1 MEAMTFN
8 LHLLTHLPKYV
19 LRFGPLWTHS
29 CFPYERYNGII
40 LNGCHGKSYYLE
52 QIAQESRKLEFVSF
66 LEKYFPNPQELKV
79 LKILSKLKSAIN
91 YNYINKEEFQ
101 VYVNNDITI
110 QYLGKPNLIFLKFEE
125 LKLLKKYLN
134 QTEIVATE
142 QYFRL
147 ICNFDVI
154 HSIEYDNKHPTCSN
168 VIQYFYNDKIYF
180 GQINQIL
187 LVTINNKNQIQEQIP
202 IINITPFTISI
213 ILNNYIYQVEK
224 LEKRIYIYVKDI
236 IQKVVQV
243 SRKDNGL
250 KEQWIVKYSDK
261 IGEDL

>member
-1 MEAMTFN
+1 MPLFKKYHKLKYYNHFKKLVEAISILDSKVGIKRDDIQYAQNLLNSFVYESEELYGMEAMTFN

-110 QYLGKPNLIFLKFEE
+110 QYLGKPNLIFLKFKE
-125 LKLLKKYLN
+125 LKLLK
-134 QTEIVATE
+134 
-142 QYFRL
+142 
-147 ICNFDVI
+147 
-154 HSIEYDNKHPTCSN
+154 
-168 VIQYFYNDKIYF
+168 
-180 GQINQIL
+180 
-187 LVTINNKNQIQEQIP
+187 
-202 IINITPFTISI
+202 NI
-213 ILNNYIYQVEK
+213 
-224 LEKRIYIYVKDI
+224 
-236 IQKVVQV
+236 
-243 SRKDNGL
+243 
-250 KEQWIVKYSDK
+250 
-261 IGEDL
+261 